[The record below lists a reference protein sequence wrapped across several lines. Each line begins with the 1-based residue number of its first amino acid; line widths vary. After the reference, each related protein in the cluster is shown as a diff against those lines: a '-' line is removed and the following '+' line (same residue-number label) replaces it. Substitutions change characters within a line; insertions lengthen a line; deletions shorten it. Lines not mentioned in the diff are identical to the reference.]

1 MPASIDHVIV
11 LVLENR
17 SFDHLLGFV
26 PHPDAAFDGLT
37 KGGPYTNP
45 AWRNQGPPVPASS
58 DAKPVLPAD
67 PDHSHDAVM
76 QQLDIRGIGP
86 ARRPTNQGF
95 VASYE
100 EKGRGIAAPAFEGL
114 LGPIAN
120 WWFRRQAG
128 QRVVENRGPLVMA
141 CQAPE
146 RAPVLA
152 TLVQEF
158 GVCSKWFAS
167 VPGETWPNRNY
178 LHAATSDG
186 TTNIVL
192 RFYSDPTIF
201 ELLEERGKQWHVYHD
216 DTPQIWAFKKL
227 WEGDR
232 RRNWFVFGEFAKHV
246 REGRLPHYSFIEPNH
261 RPPVHVSPSGGEPG
275 SSSNSQHP
283 GNNRVSNADYD
294 GYPQA
299 GHGNEDYFRAEQLVA
314 AVYEALRSKPEV
326 FERSLLLITYDEHG
340 GLYDHVPPPT
350 DAKPPGDP
358 PSPGLFGRLQ
368 DVFLRRKAASFDF
381 TVLGARV
388 PAVVVSPWIDAG
400 TVSAEVRDHSS
411 VPATLRALFAPDADP
426 LTNRDRHANP
436 FHTLLGRAEPR
447 AADDVPDL
455 SGHLPPTPPAT
466 RAAIMAPPEAAGL
479 PEAEPPVPE
488 YFQDFVDL
496 ADMVAEE
503 LATEPGRP
511 RAAAE
516 APAEGPRARARQV
529 TAAFAEA
536 ADEARRRG

>member
-45 AWRNQGPPVPASS
+45 PWRNQGSAVTAGA

-67 PDHSHDAVM
+67 PDHAHDAVM
-76 QQLDIRGIGP
+76 QQLDIRGSGP

-100 EKGRGIAAPAFEGL
+100 EKGRGIAAPTFEGL

-128 QRVVENRGPLVMA
+128 QRVVEGRGGLVMA

-146 RAPVLA
+146 RVPVLA
-152 TLVQEF
+152 TLALEF

-167 VPGETWPNRNY
+167 VPGETWPNRNF

-201 ELLEERGKQWHVYHD
+201 ELLEERGKHWHVYHD

-227 WEGDR
+227 WEGNR

-246 REGRLPHYSFIEPNH
+246 REDRLPHYSFIEPNH
-261 RPPVHVSPSGGEPG
+261 RPPIHVSPGGGEPG
-275 SSSNSQHP
+275 SHSNSQHP
-283 GNNRVSNADYD
+283 GNNRVGNADYD
-294 GYPQA
+294 GYPQG
-299 GHGNEDYFRAEQLVA
+299 GHGDEDYFRAEQLVA
-314 AVYEALRSKPEV
+314 AVYETLRSKPAV

-340 GLYDHVPPPT
+340 GLYDHVPPPI
-350 DAKPPGDP
+350 DAKPPGDRP
-358 PSPGLFGRLQ
+358 NPGFFGRLQ

-411 VPATLRALFAPDADP
+411 VPATLRALFASDADP
-426 LTNRDRHANP
+426 LTNRDRHARP
-436 FHTLLGRAEPR
+436 FHTLLGRDQPR

-466 RAAIMAPPEAAGL
+466 REAVLAPPEAAL
-479 PEAEPPVPE
+479 PAVEPPIPE
-488 YFQDFVDL
+488 YFQDFVKL

-503 LATEPGRP
+503 LAKEPGRP

-516 APAEGPRARARQV
+516 AEPAEGPRARARQV

>member
-1 MPASIDHVIV
+1 MPA
-11 LVLENR
+11 N
-17 SFDHLLGFV
+17 
-26 PHPDAAFDGLT
+26 
-37 KGGPYTNP
+37 
-45 AWRNQGPPVPASS
+45 S

-128 QRVVENRGPLVMA
+128 QRVVENRGLLVMA

-152 TLVQEF
+152 TLAQEF

-227 WEGDR
+227 WEGT
-232 RRNWFVFGEFAKHV
+232 GGAT
-246 REGRLPHYSFIEPNH
+246 GSCSAS
-261 RPPVHVSPSGGEPG
+261 SPSTSGKAGSPTTRSSSPTTAHPSTCHLSGGEPG

-358 PSPGLFGRLQ
+358 PNPGLFGRLQ

-411 VPATLRALFAPDADP
+411 VPATLRALFAPDAGP

-436 FHTLLGRAEPR
+436 FHTLLGRAGPR

-488 YFQDFVDL
+488 YFQDFLDL

-536 ADEARRRG
+536 ADQARRRG

>member
-128 QRVVENRGPLVMA
+128 KRVVENRGPLVMA

-152 TLVQEF
+152 TLAQEF

-246 REGRLPHYSFIEPNH
+246 REGRLPPLLVH
-261 RPPVHVSPSGGEPG
+261 RA
-275 SSSNSQHP
+275 Q
-283 GNNRVSNADYD
+283 
-294 GYPQA
+294 
-299 GHGNEDYFRAEQLVA
+299 
-314 AVYEALRSKPEV
+314 
-326 FERSLLLITYDEHG
+326 
-340 GLYDHVPPPT
+340 PPPT
-350 DAKPPGDP
+350 
-358 PSPGLFGRLQ
+358 
-368 DVFLRRKAASFDF
+368 
-381 TVLGARV
+381 
-388 PAVVVSPWIDAG
+388 
-400 TVSAEVRDHSS
+400 
-411 VPATLRALFAPDADP
+411 
-426 LTNRDRHANP
+426 
-436 FHTLLGRAEPR
+436 
-447 AADDVPDL
+447 
-455 SGHLPPTPPAT
+455 
-466 RAAIMAPPEAAGL
+466 
-479 PEAEPPVPE
+479 
-488 YFQDFVDL
+488 
-496 ADMVAEE
+496 
-503 LATEPGRP
+503 RP
-511 RAAAE
+511 RF
-516 APAEGPRARARQV
+516 
-529 TAAFAEA
+529 T
-536 ADEARRRG
+536 

>member
-128 QRVVENRGPLVMA
+128 QRVVENRGSLVMA

-152 TLVQEF
+152 TLAQEF

-388 PAVVVSPWIDAG
+388 PAMVVSPWIDAG

-455 SGHLPPTPPAT
+455 SDHLPPTPPAT

-479 PEAEPPVPE
+479 PEAEPPVPG

-496 ADMVAEE
+496 ADMVAED

-516 APAEGPRARARQV
+516 APAEGPRAR
-529 TAAFAEA
+529 
-536 ADEARRRG
+536 GK